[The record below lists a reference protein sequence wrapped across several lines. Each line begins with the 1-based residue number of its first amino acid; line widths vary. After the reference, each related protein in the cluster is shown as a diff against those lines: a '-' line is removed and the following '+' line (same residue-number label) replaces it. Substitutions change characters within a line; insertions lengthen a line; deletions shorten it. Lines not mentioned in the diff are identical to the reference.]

1 MTEVGVIKPI
11 NIEEE
16 MKSSYLDYAMSV
28 IISRALPDVRDG
40 LKPVQRRILFAMHEL
55 GIRHNSAYRKSARIV
70 GDVMGKYHPHGDAP
84 VYEAMV
90 RLAQD
95 FSMRYPLVD
104 GQGNFGSVDNDPPA
118 AMRYTEAR
126 LSAISEEMLVD
137 IDKDTVEF
145 APNFDNSL
153 QEPTVLPA
161 KLPNLLVNGSAG
173 IAVGMATS
181 IPPHNLSEVCD
192 AIVHVIEN
200 PEATVD
206 ELMKYVKG
214 PDFPTGAI
222 IMGVEGIRQAY
233 ATGQG
238 KVVVRARVEEVE
250 GRGGRTQI
258 IVSELPYQVDKAAL
272 VKRIAELARE
282 RKIEGIAEVRDESD
296 REGMRIAID
305 LKKDGQA
312 GVVLNNL
319 FKHTPMQSAFFINM
333 VALVH
338 GAPRV
343 LNLKEALTNYIEFRQ
358 EVITRRSKFD
368 LNKAKE
374 RAHILE
380 GFRIALDNIDQ
391 VIETIRRSETAES
404 ARANLMN
411 KFSLSQIQAQ
421 AILDMQLRR
430 LARLERNK
438 IAEEYAEVIKTI
450 AYLEDL
456 LANPRKILSVISQET
471 TELKKKYGDGRR
483 TEISQQEA
491 VEQTLEELIPHQR
504 VVVTMSNQDYIKRY
518 PQSIQ
523 RLQRHGGKGVIGM
536 VGREADVVRHIVT
549 ADTHDNLLLFTDRG
563 RVYRLK
569 VYQVPDQ
576 SRASKGTALVNLLG
590 IDLKEHVT
598 AMIAVTE
605 FTPGMYLF
613 MATSGGTVKRT
624 PLEEFASVRS
634 NGLIAIKLQKGHELV
649 AAALARNEDEVI
661 MVTREGKG
669 IRFQVKDVRPLSRTA
684 AGVRGIRLAPGDR
697 VVGMDIVRMD
707 VEKQDTYVLTV
718 TDNGFGKLTQ
728 TKTYRVI
735 RRGGQGVIAHKLT
748 GKTGKIAAVRQIPRE
763 CQLTIAS
770 VGGMVIRT
778 SVEGLRAI
786 SRISQGVHV
795 MRLDP
800 GDRVAAISCQQI
812 DGPSEPEKP
821 EKPEKDKLK

>member
-1 MTEVGVIKPI
+1 VTEVGVIKPI

-40 LKPVQRRILFAMHEL
+40 LKPVQRRILYAMQEL
-55 GIRHNSAYRKSARIV
+55 GVRHNSAFRKSARIV

-95 FSMRYPLVD
+95 FSMRYTLVD

-137 IDKDTVEF
+137 IDKETVEF
-145 APNFDNSL
+145 TPNFDNSL

-181 IPPHNLSEVCD
+181 IPPHNLREVCD

-200 PEATVD
+200 PETTVD
-206 ELMKYVKG
+206 ELMQYVRG

-258 IVSELPYQVDKAAL
+258 VVSELPYQVDKAAL

-282 RKIEGIAEVRDESD
+282 RKIEGIAEIRDESD

-343 LNLKEALTNYIEFRQ
+343 INLKEALTNYIEFRQ

-380 GFRIALDNIDQ
+380 GFRIALDNIDE
-391 VIETIRRSETAES
+391 VIETIRRSETVES
-404 ARANLMN
+404 ARANLMK

-430 LARLERNK
+430 LAKLERNK
-438 IAEEYAEVIKTI
+438 IAEEYAEIIKTI

-456 LANPRKILSVISQET
+456 LANPRKILSLISQEV
-471 TELKKKYGDGRR
+471 TELKKKYGDDRR

-491 VEQTLEELIPHQR
+491 VEQTIEQLIPHQR

-518 PQSIQ
+518 PQSSQ
-523 RLQRHGGKGVIGM
+523 RLQRRGGKGVIGM
-536 VGREADVVRHIVT
+536 IGRETDVVRHIVA

-576 SRASKGTALVNLLG
+576 SRASKGTAMVNLLG

-624 PLEEFASVRS
+624 PLEGFASVRS
-634 NGLIAIKLQKGHELV
+634 NGLIAIKLKKGELV
-649 AAALARNEDEVI
+649 AAALARNEDEVV

-669 IRFQVKDVRPLSRTA
+669 IRFQVGNVRPLSRTA
-684 AGVRGIRLAPGDR
+684 TGVRGIRLALGDR

-707 VEKQDTYVLTV
+707 AEKQAEMQDTYVLTV

-728 TKTYRVI
+728 TKTYRII

-748 GKTGKIAAVRQIPRE
+748 GKTGKIAAAHQVPRE

-770 VGGMVIRT
+770 VGGMVLRT
-778 SVEGLRAI
+778 SVEELRATG
-786 SRISQGVHV
+786 RATQGVYV

-800 GDRVAAISCQQI
+800 GDRVAAISCQQT
-812 DGPSEPEKP
+812 DGAPEA
-821 EKPEKDKLK
+821 EKDK